1 MWSVCPPLPD
11 KALEDIESHLRK
23 KPITLNHYRQKVGD
37 GRSQAW
43 GLVRKR
49 SLAPDLSRQS
59 WIDAKL
65 HYLLMKFADKYVPIG
80 FTSIQVN
87 DSFVCNPHK
96 DINNRGLS
104 YIVGFGDYTGGLLKL
119 HLEPPVEID
128 IRVPHLFNGS
138 EILHSTTPFTGK
150 RYSLVFHTLVAP
162 EQFPLVKSL
171 SQYKAIQKEGKWV
184 IEYTDASGAV
194 SYLSRNKGL
203 PHPLKGRSKSFQK
216 EVRSESVS
224 EVPDTE

>member
-11 KALEDIESHLRK
+11 KALEDIEVHLRK
-23 KPITLNHYRQKVGD
+23 KPITLNHYRTKVGD
-37 GRSQAW
+37 GRSQTW

-65 HYLLMKFADKYVPIG
+65 HYLLMKFAEKHVPIS

-104 YIVGFGDYTGGLLKL
+104 YICGFGDYTGGLLKL
-119 HLEPPVEID
+119 DFESATTQPVEID
-128 IRVPHLFNGS
+128 IRIPHLFNGA

-150 RYSLVFHTLVAP
+150 RYSLVFFTLVAP
-162 EQFPLVKSL
+162 EKFPLVKSL
-171 SQYKAIQKEGKWV
+171 SQYKAIQKEGKWL
-184 IEYTDASGAV
+184 IEYTDASGEV
-194 SYLSRNKGL
+194 SYLSRNQGL
-203 PHPLKGRSKSFQK
+203 PHPLRNRKK
-216 EVRSESVS
+216 VRSESIQ

>member
-37 GRSQAW
+37 GRSQCW

-49 SLAPDLSRQS
+49 SLSPNLSRQS
-59 WIDAKL
+59 WVDAKL
-65 HYLLMKFADKYVPIG
+65 HYLLMKFAEKHVPIS

-87 DSFVCNPHK
+87 DSFVCAPHK
-96 DINNRGLS
+96 DVNNRGLS

-119 HLEPPVEID
+119 HLEPSVEID

-138 EILHSTTPFTGK
+138 EILHSTTPFEGK
-150 RYSLVFHTLVAP
+150 RYSLVYHTLVPP
-162 EQFPLVKSL
+162 ERFPLLVSL
-171 SQYKAIQKEGKWV
+171 SQYEAVQHEGKWK
-184 IEYTDASGAV
+184 IKYTALDGTV
-194 SYLSRNKGL
+194 SYLYGKNGL
-203 PHPLKGRSKSFQK
+203 PHPLKNRKKAIQIEDDSPSPI
-216 EVRSESVS
+216 S
-224 EVPDTE
+224 TEN